1 MRTAEE
7 IHQDI
12 IEMRKE
18 LEELAEKNK
27 KIVSLISGAL
37 TKMQE
42 IVRLLDED
50 CDNKEIGH

>member
-42 IVRLLDED
+42 IARLLDED